1 MLIAWLSMVL
11 VFSGL
16 WSVLILQGGA
26 GRAAADAD
34 QGQGGAHGRQLL
46 MTRVAGQRRPR
57 QLGHL
62 LVHVHHCMWA
72 WRSRLHAQS
81 GVSCLKWAW
90 QNGRLQAADIPVP
103 YWLELAGRHW

>member
-46 MTRVAGQRRPR
+46 MTRVAGQRRSR
-57 QLGHL
+57 QLVMCAGAYAPLYRMWGIALEAACAVWCL
-62 LVHVHHCMWA
+62 LSEVGMA
-72 WRSRLHAQS
+72 ER
-81 GVSCLKWAW
+81 
-90 QNGRLQAADIPVP
+90 
-103 YWLELAGRHW
+103 